1 MKYIFFTFEGLS
13 LPIAWRLLNDG
24 EEVYV
29 CQVEDLLIPG
39 KKEEAEAKRRR
50 MSQYDGLIKKHT
62 PSKMLKAMQSISNKD
77 NYFVFFDFNNLYK
90 YADIVQKMG
99 FRNGLFPTE
108 FDFKMEADRDMAQNF
123 IKEHY
128 PDVKTAERI
137 EFKNIQDAINFINQS
152 DKIWV
157 LKGNSD
163 DAKTVVPENNEVETA
178 REILVSALNEFKK
191 EYESKGFILVEK
203 IINPKEIT
211 PMIVFNNGEVIFTD
225 IDIEAKLR
233 DAGDVGVQ
241 VGAAL
246 SLVVRTNPLDEIN
259 KIAFPQIV
267 YDMAKQRKGLFVWD
281 LSLLIDENDNI
292 YGGEYCFSEDTEV
305 LTENGWKNY
314 KEIIVGEMVMSINP
328 RTREM
333 EWKPITKIL
342 VKKHK
347 GEMIN
352 IKTINALVTP
362 DHQFWMDNDKEM
374 KRFRAKELPHSFNW
388 KIPRTGI
395 WNGKDIPE
403 IIIPELDIV
412 IPERVVKK
420 GMWTKNNSEKVINT
434 HSGKRFYSVGVSRV
448 KSFISRTLPQ
458 LKFKTEDLCYLL
470 GLFLSEGSFGGYYK
484 GEPRAINIAQS
495 IKNPKRV
502 EIENRLKKMN
512 LKFSVRKDGAF
523 EVSNRQL
530 AKYFWDELGLKNT
543 HAESKFIPKF
553 FKELSPKYLYELLM
567 GYMIGD
573 GHYHKNQ
580 WVCSTISKKLADD
593 LQEIIHKIGLAADI
607 KIKKTKGTTFTI
619 NGKTYQRRHDAYVLS
634 TRHQKT
640 FTRAYKRDVSV
651 EFYDGIVWDVS
662 VADNESLM
670 VRRNGKVFFSSNCPM
685 RFGWDSA
692 FAEMS
697 MSNGKLFEKIASSQN
712 PLDKKFGV
720 AIRIFNEHFDA
731 VKGLKDGQKIVIP
744 DEIKNETYVYEMKYE
759 KELVS
764 TNYSADLAV
773 ITASDN
779 DIYKAIK
786 FAYNNVEK
794 FGFDGRGY
802 RNDMLSIDY
811 PTSILGRY
819 NYYLQRF

>member
-39 KKEEAEAKRRR
+39 KKEEAEAKKRR
-50 MSQYDGLIKKHT
+50 MSQYDGLIKKYT

-108 FDFKMEADRDMAQNF
+108 LDFKMEADRDMTQNF

-128 PDVKTAERI
+128 PDVKVAEKM
-137 EFKNIQDAINFINQS
+137 EFKNIQDAINLINQS

-163 DAKTVVPENNEVETA
+163 DAKTVVPENNEVETS
-178 REILVSALNEFKK
+178 REILTSALNEFKK

-225 IDIEAKLR
+225 IDIEAKFR

-241 VGAAL
+241 VGASL
-246 SLVVRTNPLDEIN
+246 SLVVKTNPLDEIN
-259 KIAFPQIV
+259 RIAFPQIV

-292 YGGEYCFSEDTEV
+292 YGSEYCFSEDTEV

-314 KEIIVGEMVMSINP
+314 KEITIREKVMSINP
-328 RTREM
+328 KTREM

-342 VKKHK
+342 VKRHK

-362 DHQFWMDNDKEM
+362 DHQFWMDNDKKI
-374 KRFRAKELPHSFNW
+374 KRFRAKELPHSPNW

-403 IIIPELDIV
+403 IIIPELDII

-420 GMWTKNNSEKVINT
+420 GMWTKNNSEKVVNT
-434 HSGKRFYSVGVSRV
+434 HTGKRFYSVGVSRV
-448 KSFISRTLPQ
+448 KSFVSRTLPQ

-470 GLFLSEGSFGGYYK
+470 GLFLAEGSFSGYYK
-484 GEPRAINIAQS
+484 GEPRTINIAQS

-502 EIENRLKKMN
+502 EIENRLKKMG
-512 LKFSVRKDGAF
+512 LKFSIGKNGSF
-523 EVSNRQL
+523 EINNRRL

-567 GYMIGD
+567 GYMVGD

-580 WVCSTISKKLADD
+580 WMCSTVSKKLADD

-607 KIKKTKGTTFTI
+607 KIKKAKGTTFTI

-685 RFGWDSA
+685 RFGWDSI

-697 MSNGKLFEKIASSQN
+697 MSNGKLFEKIASGQN

-744 DEIKNETYVYEMKYE
+744 DEIKNEIYVYEMKYE
-759 KELVS
+759 NELVS

-786 FAYNNVEK
+786 SAYNNVEK
-794 FGFDGRGY
+794 FGFDGKGY

>member
-39 KKEEAEAKRRR
+39 KKEEVEVKRRR
-50 MSQYDGLIKKHT
+50 MSQYDGLIKKYT

-77 NYFVFFDFNNLYK
+77 NYFIFFDFNNLYK

-108 FDFKMEADRDMAQNF
+108 FDFKMETDRDMAQNF

-128 PDVKTAERI
+128 PDVRVIERM

-178 REILVSALNEFKK
+178 REILISALNEFKK

-225 IDIEAKLR
+225 IDIEAKFR

-292 YGGEYCFSEDTEV
+292 YGSEYCSQR
-305 LTENGWKNY
+305 
-314 KEIIVGEMVMSINP
+314 VGFDSI
-328 RTREM
+328 
-333 EWKPITKIL
+333 
-342 VKKHK
+342 
-347 GEMIN
+347 
-352 IKTINALVTP
+352 
-362 DHQFWMDNDKEM
+362 
-374 KRFRAKELPHSFNW
+374 
-388 KIPRTGI
+388 
-395 WNGKDIPE
+395 
-403 IIIPELDIV
+403 
-412 IPERVVKK
+412 
-420 GMWTKNNSEKVINT
+420 
-434 HSGKRFYSVGVSRV
+434 
-448 KSFISRTLPQ
+448 
-458 LKFKTEDLCYLL
+458 
-470 GLFLSEGSFGGYYK
+470 
-484 GEPRAINIAQS
+484 
-495 IKNPKRV
+495 
-502 EIENRLKKMN
+502 
-512 LKFSVRKDGAF
+512 
-523 EVSNRQL
+523 
-530 AKYFWDELGLKNT
+530 
-543 HAESKFIPKF
+543 
-553 FKELSPKYLYELLM
+553 
-567 GYMIGD
+567 
-573 GHYHKNQ
+573 
-580 WVCSTISKKLADD
+580 
-593 LQEIIHKIGLAADI
+593 
-607 KIKKTKGTTFTI
+607 
-619 NGKTYQRRHDAYVLS
+619 
-634 TRHQKT
+634 
-640 FTRAYKRDVSV
+640 
-651 EFYDGIVWDVS
+651 
-662 VADNESLM
+662 
-670 VRRNGKVFFSSNCPM
+670 
-685 RFGWDSA
+685 

-697 MSNGKLFEKIASSQN
+697 MSNGKLFEKIVSNQN

-764 TNYSADLAV
+764 TNYSPDLAV

-786 FAYNNVEK
+786 SAYNNVEK
-794 FGFDGRGY
+794 FGFDGKGY
-802 RNDMLSIDY
+802 RKDMLSIDY